1 MTKPVSLLTAVAL
14 TLTTALSPAVTAN
27 AATSARA
34 HAETQGQMIRGLLA
48 TFDTIPSWPAS
59 TPHGIYD
66 FNPKTPNVTNP
77 ITPDAWVGLKC
88 VFPTAKS
95 SQYPALLGIHTAT
108 PNAPVTAGQA
118 AQWIVDWSVIARK
131 MNLALEP
138 TARPFQLLQA
148 FSVFW
153 GTKIT
158 SLNQVLTMSQAA
170 AIRNNLVEACRGWR
184 ILARNKIQFL
194 EPFVTIGSGKMG
206 RAATNNDI
214 GSVNWSK
221 WNQAVRYMNYASASA
236 LKNSSVFKKEG
247 FLGGP
252 YTRHWKLSDWPEA
265 YGAITA
271 LQNDVTLTLR
281 PHNQVRLSI
290 ESTNEYGL
298 GSYVSWADA
307 NGKSVSAWD
316 QYQLNYWTP
325 KAFGW
330 NSPITIE
337 KGHTY
342 GLKDTHNQ
350 TGYKAPTG
358 DGLLFYGT
366 SPFTIYTDTYGGNVM
381 GSTGFEIVYRGAQI
395 VAVNMVPQSNGLH
408 WNTNY
413 PAQVSWGM

>member
-1 MTKPVSLLTAVAL
+1 MKKSLIPLVTALAL
-14 TLTTALSPAVTAN
+14 TISFSPTAN

-88 VFPTAKS
+88 VFPTAKP
-95 SQYPALLGIHTAT
+95 SQYPGLLGIHTET

-118 AQWIVDWSVIARK
+118 AQWIVDWSVVARK

-138 TARPFQLLQA
+138 TARPFQLLQD

-158 SLNQVLTMSQAA
+158 SPNQVLTMSQAA
-170 AIRNNLVEACRGWR
+170 TIRNNLIEACRGWR
-184 ILARNKIQFL
+184 IVARNKIQFL

-214 GSVNWSK
+214 GSVNWSQ
-221 WNQAVRYMNYASASA
+221 WTQAVRYMNYASASA
-236 LKNSSVFKKEG
+236 LKSTSVFKKEG
-247 FLGGP
+247 FTGGP
-252 YTRHWKLSDWPEA
+252 YTRHWTLSDWHTV
-265 YGAITA
+265 YGAITR
-271 LQNDVTLTLR
+271 LQNAVTITLLS
-281 PHNQVRLSI
+281 HNQVRLSI
-290 ESTNEYGL
+290 ESTSEYGL
-298 GSYVSWADA
+298 GSYVSWANAD
-307 NGKSVSAWD
+307 GVGVSGWD
-316 QYQLNYWTP
+316 QYQLNYWSP
-325 KAFGW
+325 KALGW
-330 NSPITIE
+330 NRPIILQ
-337 KGHTY
+337 KGRSY
-342 GLKDTHNQ
+342 GLKDHNVQ
-350 TGYKAPTG
+350 TTYRAPSG

-366 SPFTIYTDTYGGNVM
+366 SPFTLYTDTYGGNVM
-381 GSTGFEIVYRGAQI
+381 GSTGFEIVYRGVQI
-395 VAVNMVPQSNGLH
+395 VAVNMIPQGNGLY

-413 PAQVSWGM
+413 PQQAEWGM